1 VNVLGTEYLI
11 PAATALAG
19 LFLGIVFGRTSRRA
33 QQRVEELEVRVSER
47 EARIAQLAA
56 SRAELEARLAT
67 AEQERDE
74 ASDALASYQQEVVG
88 HFNQT
93 SDLLKQMTLQYRNIY
108 EHLAQG
114 AEALCPDGSLALES
128 HAPIDSLPGAGGGNG
143 HRARGHGGV
152 PPASADDDGES
163 VEAAHQ
169 ESPLQVDPRPDA

>member
-1 VNVLGTEYLI
+1 VNVLGPEVLI
-11 PAATALAG
+11 PAAAAVAG
-19 LFLGIVFGRTSRRA
+19 LVLGVLFGRTGRRA

-47 EARIAQLAA
+47 EAQIGQLEA
-56 SRAELEARLAT
+56 SRAELEARLGA

-74 ASDALASYQQEVVG
+74 ASEALGRYQQEVAG
-88 HFNQT
+88 HFSQT
-93 SDLLKQMTLQYRNIY
+93 SDLLKEMTLQYRNIY

-114 AEALCPDGSLALES
+114 AEALCPEGTLALDT

-143 HRARGHGGV
+143 NRV
-152 PPASADDDGES
+152 PPTADDDGES